1 MKSPVRLGFLLA
13 ACLLASPFSR
23 ADSAPLQLIASIA
36 LKDGRVLH
44 NVKIMATED
53 DAIVVHADEGLIKI
67 MKSNLPPGL
76 AAPAPDKPAEQVLG
90 PGMVMESFNPN
101 QAAPQPPEAK
111 PAPKVN
117 PVPKVPAP
125 PKDTAVDPVFKGCTI
140 VSFQVKAFQNVEGC
154 AEVVI
159 RNDTDSVVLILPRD
173 VVCITAK
180 GERREGRKIVT
191 DGFPPQVK
199 RREFVP
205 PRGQVDDIV
214 TFTDSALDMANV
226 QWSK

>member
-1 MKSPVRLGFLLA
+1 MKSPARLGFLLA
-13 ACLLASPFSR
+13 ACLLASPVSR
-23 ADSAPLQLIASIA
+23 ADAAAQLIPSLA

-44 NVKIMATED
+44 NVKVMVTED
-53 DAIVVHADEGLIKI
+53 DAIVVHADEGLIKV
-67 MKSNLPPGL
+67 MKSNLPSGI
-76 AAPAPDKPAEQVLG
+76 AEPAPEKPAEQVLG

-111 PAPKVN
+111 PAPKVS
-117 PVPKVPAP
+117 PVPKVPAMP
-125 PKDTAVDPVFKGCTI
+125 RVPTVNPVFKGCTI

-159 RNDTDSVVLILPRD
+159 RNDTDSVVLIIPRD
-173 VVCITAK
+173 IVCITAK

-214 TFTDSALDMANV
+214 TFTDSALDMATV